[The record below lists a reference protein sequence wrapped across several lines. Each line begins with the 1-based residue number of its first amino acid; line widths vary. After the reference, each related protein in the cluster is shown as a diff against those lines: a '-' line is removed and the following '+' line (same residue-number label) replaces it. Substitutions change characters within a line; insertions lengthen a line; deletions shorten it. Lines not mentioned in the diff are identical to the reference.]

1 MGGYRLMVNQELIVI
16 KQLPVIEEKL
26 KQLSEDISEKVES
39 AKALVCTEENV
50 KTIKQVRANLNKE
63 FIQVENQRKAVKEQ
77 ILEPYMKFEKIYK
90 EYISDKYKSADE
102 DLKTKIN
109 TVENELK
116 VQKEQEIKNYFEE
129 LKTANNI
136 DFVTYEQA
144 KINVTLTA
152 SKKSLKEQVDSFIN
166 KILDDLKLIE
176 TQDNK
181 AEILVEYKK
190 DLNVSR
196 AITEVVNRKEELLK
210 IQQQQIDRNL
220 QEEKNRIQENLH
232 NLASANT
239 GNQTQQEVQTQEK
252 IYKITFTV
260 TGTAVRLKQLKDYM
274 LREGYQYE

>member
-1 MGGYRLMVNQELIVI
+1 MVNQELIVI

-26 KQLSEDISEKVES
+26 KQLSEDISEKVET

>member
-1 MGGYRLMVNQELIVI
+1 MESQELMVV

-26 KQLSEDISEKVES
+26 KQLSEEISEKVES

-50 KTIKQVRANLNKE
+50 KTIKNVRANLNKE
-63 FIQVENQRKAVKEQ
+63 FIQVENQRKSIKEQ
-77 ILEPYMKFEKIYK
+77 VLAPYMQFEKVYK
-90 EYISDKYKSADE
+90 EFIADKYKSADE
-102 DLKTKIN
+102 DLKIKIN
-109 TVENELK
+109 TVESELK
-116 VQKEQEIKNYFEE
+116 TQKEQEIKDYFEE
-129 LKTANNI
+129 LKKENNI
-136 DFVTYEQA
+136 DFVKYAQA

-152 SKKSLKEQVDSFIN
+152 SKKSLKEQVESFIN
-166 KILDDLKLIE
+166 KIVDDLKLID

-181 AEILVEYKK
+181 EEILFEYKK

-210 IQQQQIDRNL
+210 MQQQQIDRNL
-220 QEEKNRIQENLH
+220 QEEENRIQENLH
-232 NLASANT
+232 NLASNNNID
-239 GNQTQQEVQTQEK
+239 NQAKQEVQPQEK

>member
-1 MGGYRLMVNQELIVI
+1 MENQELMVV

-26 KQLSEDISEKVES
+26 KQLSGEITETVEA

-63 FIQVENQRKAVKEQ
+63 FLQVENQRKSIKEQ
-77 ILEPYMKFEKIYK
+77 ILAPYMQFEKIYK

-102 DLKTKIN
+102 DLKIKIN

-136 DFVTYEQA
+136 DFVTYGQA

-232 NLASANT
+232 NLASDNT
-239 GNQTQQEVQTQEK
+239 ENQTQQEVQTQEK

>member
-1 MGGYRLMVNQELIVI
+1 MINQELIVI

-102 DLKTKIN
+102 DLKIKIN

-136 DFVTYEQA
+136 DFVTYGQA

-152 SKKSLKEQVDSFIN
+152 SKKSLKEQVDNFIN

-220 QEEKNRIQENLH
+220 QEEKNRIQENLN
-232 NLASANT
+232 NLTSDNT
-239 GNQTQQEVQTQEK
+239 DNQTQQEVQTQEK

>member
-1 MGGYRLMVNQELIVI
+1 MVNQELIVI

-102 DLKTKIN
+102 DLKIKIN

-136 DFVTYEQA
+136 DFVTYGQA

-166 KILDDLKLIE
+166 KILDDLKLIK

>member
-1 MGGYRLMVNQELIVI
+1 MVNQELIVI

-77 ILEPYMKFEKIYK
+77 ILESYMKFEKIYK

-102 DLKTKIN
+102 DLKIKIN

-136 DFVTYEQA
+136 DFVTYGQA

-210 IQQQQIDRNL
+210 IQQHQIDRNL
-220 QEEKNRIQENLH
+220 QEEKNRIQENLN
-232 NLASANT
+232 NLASDNT
-239 GNQTQQEVQTQEK
+239 DNQIQQEVQTQEK

>member
-1 MGGYRLMVNQELIVI
+1 MIKDLIEV
-16 KQLPVIEEKL
+16 KQLPVIEEQL
-26 KQLSEDISEKVES
+26 KNVS
-39 AKALVCTEENV
+39 AVIDERVKNATSLVCTEETV
-50 KTIKQVRANLNKE
+50 KTIKELRAELNKDYKE
-63 FIQVENQRKAVKEQ
+63 FEAQRKAVKEKV
-77 ILEPYMKFEKIYK
+77 LKPYNDFENIYK
-90 EYISDKYKSADE
+90 ECISDKFKNADQILGGRIKVVE
-102 DLKTKIN
+102 D
-109 TVENELK
+109 ELK
-116 VQKEQEIKNYFEE
+116 AKKEQEIKNYFEE

-220 QEEKNRIQENLH
+220 QEEKNRIQENLN
-232 NLASANT
+232 NLASDNAD
-239 GNQTQQEVQTQEK
+239 NQIQQEVQTQEK

>member
-1 MGGYRLMVNQELIVI
+1 MVNQELIVI

-129 LKTANNI
+129 LKIANNI
-136 DFVTYEQA
+136 DFVTYGQA

-252 IYKITFTV
+252 IYKISFTV

>member
-1 MGGYRLMVNQELIVI
+1 MVNQELIVI

-102 DLKTKIN
+102 DLKIKIN

-136 DFVTYEQA
+136 DFVTYGQA

-220 QEEKNRIQENLH
+220 QEEKNRIQENLN
-232 NLASANT
+232 NLASDNT
-239 GNQTQQEVQTQEK
+239 ENQTQQEVQTQEK

>member
-1 MGGYRLMVNQELIVI
+1 MVNQELIVI

-63 FIQVENQRKAVKEQ
+63 FIQVENQRKAVKER

-136 DFVTYEQA
+136 DFVTYVQA

-220 QEEKNRIQENLH
+220 QEEKNRIQENLN
-232 NLASANT
+232 NLASDNT
-239 GNQTQQEVQTQEK
+239 DNQIQQEVQTQEK

>member
-1 MGGYRLMVNQELIVI
+1 MVNQELIVI